1 MLYLICTPI
10 GNLNDFSLRSI
21 NTLKEVDKI
30 YAEDTR
36 VATKLM
42 QYFDISKKSIP
53 FHEHNELNQTLEITG
68 ALLSGKNIAV
78 MSDAGAPLISDP
90 GYPLIKSCIE
100 LEIEFTVLPGPS
112 SVINAVMLSG
122 IPSHQ
127 FTFYG
132 FLPKPTSARKKVAA
146 EIKRSGMPH
155 VFFESAKRLST
166 TLEIFLEVLNKNTQ
180 ISICREM
187 TKEYESIYRGSLDE
201 IYSQLLGS
209 KITLLG
215 EFVLVIQS
223 SLKSQSATDLDEDFC
238 KHFLEYLPPSDA
250 SKLIARITNH
260 SKQDV
265 YRFLLS
271 ISNSS

>member
-1 MLYLICTPI
+1 MLYLICSPI

-36 VATKLM
+36 VAAKLM

-53 FHEHNELNQTLEITG
+53 FHEHNELNQTQEIID

-132 FLPKPTSARKKVAA
+132 FLPKPISARKKVAA
-146 EIKRSGMPH
+146 EIKRSGMPY
-155 VFFESAKRLST
+155 VFFESAKRLSK
-166 TLEIFLEVLNKNTQ
+166 TLEIFLEILDKNTQ

-238 KHFLEYLPPSDA
+238 KHFLEYMSPSDA

>member
-36 VATKLM
+36 VAAKLM

-53 FHEHNELNQTLEITG
+53 FHEHNELNQTLEITDS
-68 ALLSGKNIAV
+68 LLSGKNIAV

-132 FLPKPTSARKKVAA
+132 FLPKPISARKKVAA

-155 VFFESAKRLST
+155 VFFESAKRLSK
-166 TLEIFLEVLNKNTQ
+166 TLEIFLEVLDKNTQ

-209 KITLLG
+209 KI
-215 EFVLVIQS
+215 FI
-223 SLKSQSATDLDEDFC
+223 
-238 KHFLEYLPPSDA
+238 
-250 SKLIARITNH
+250 
-260 SKQDV
+260 
-265 YRFLLS
+265 
-271 ISNSS
+271 